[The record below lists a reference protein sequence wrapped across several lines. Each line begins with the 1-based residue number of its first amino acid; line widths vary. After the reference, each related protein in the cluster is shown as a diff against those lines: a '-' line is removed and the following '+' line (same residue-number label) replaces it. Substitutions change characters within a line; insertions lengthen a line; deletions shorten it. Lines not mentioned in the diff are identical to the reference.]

1 MTLNDELKIL
11 DGKIK
16 ANQAQYDSDREA
28 GDDLRYK
35 TGVVEKAKLEYSPLG
50 EVFKKGLE
58 KGDNKEGLLKR
69 LKILKSK
76 IKSS

>member
-28 GDDLRYK
+28 GDDLRYE